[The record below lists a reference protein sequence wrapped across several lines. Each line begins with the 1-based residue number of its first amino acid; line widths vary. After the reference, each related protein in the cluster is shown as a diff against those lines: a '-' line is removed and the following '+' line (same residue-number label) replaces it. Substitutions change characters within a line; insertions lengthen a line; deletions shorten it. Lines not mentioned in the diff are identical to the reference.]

1 MTGPQ
6 VPHDDAARVRD
17 LADDIANTRRESA
30 KALLREANLPQP
42 GFVWNPDADLLP
54 VPVLASLRRLW
65 DIARAA
71 CDMPTAAQFEHLDLG
86 TAAGD
91 VAWAEPAQGAF
102 QYGYRRVGTRLAAA
116 GGTDAARNGL
126 ELGLLLRAVLAAAAA
141 RRKAIFLLHSAPAQG
156 GRQDS
161 WARLTLPL
169 AADPNGPVCGFL
181 VGALPM
187 ATVPVAFGGFGK
199 QAAS

>member
-1 MTGPQ
+1 MTGAQ
-6 VPHDDAARVRD
+6 VPHDEAARVRD

-30 KALLREANLPQP
+30 KKLLREANLPQP

-91 VAWAEPAQGAF
+91 VAWAEPAEGEF
-102 QYGYRRVGTRLAAA
+102 QYGYRRIGTRLAAA

-141 RRKAIFLLHSAPAQG
+141 RRKAIFLLHSAPAHD

-187 ATVPVAFGGFGK
+187 ATVPVAFGGLR
-199 QAAS
+199 ASS

>member
-1 MTGPQ
+1 MNVGQAPR
-6 VPHDDAARVRD
+6 DDDARVRD

-54 VPVLASLRRLW
+54 VPVLASLRRQW
-65 DIARAA
+65 DAARAA
-71 CDMPTAAQFEHLDLG
+71 SDLPTAAQFEDLDLG
-86 TAAGD
+86 ASADD
-91 VAWAEPAQGAF
+91 VAWAAPAAGAF
-102 QYGYRRVGTRLAAA
+102 QYSYRRIGARLAAA
-116 GGTDAARNGL
+116 GGTDPARNGA

-141 RRKAIFLLHSAPAQG
+141 RRKAIFLLHSAPARD

-181 VGALPM
+181 VGAVQM
-187 ATVPVAFGGFGK
+187 ATVPVAFGGRG
-199 QAAS
+199 AGG

>member
-91 VAWAEPAQGAF
+91 VAWAEPAAGEF
-102 QYGYRRVGTRLAAA
+102 QYGYRRIGTRLAAA
-116 GGTDAARNGL
+116 GGTDAARNGS

-141 RRKAIFLLHSAPAQG
+141 RRKAIFLLHSAPAHD

-187 ATVPVAFGGFGK
+187 ATVPVALSGLRSG
-199 QAAS
+199 S

>member
-1 MTGPQ
+1 MTAAQ
-6 VPHDDAARVRD
+6 VLHDDAARVRD

-65 DIARAA
+65 DIVRAA
-71 CDMPTAAQFEHLDLG
+71 SDLPTAAQFEHLDLG
-86 TAAGD
+86 AAAGD
-91 VAWAEPAQGAF
+91 VAWAEPENGAF

-126 ELGLLLRAVLAAAAA
+126 ALGLLLRAVMAAAAT
-141 RRKAIFLLHSAPAQG
+141 RRKAIFLLHSAPAHD

-169 AADPNGPVCGFL
+169 ATAPNGPVCGFL
-181 VGALPM
+181 VAALPM
-187 ATVPVAFGGFGK
+187 TATPVAFGGLRAGT
-199 QAAS
+199 